1 MKLKPLVIAMGAAV
15 PLALQAATLTAP
27 AANKVSSEFLGT
39 NAGITPAAASIA
51 LGSQYAVNDII
62 TLSYSI
68 PARAAASTATFGFAN
83 TLAIDVA
90 GTTNDGVL
98 SLFDKTDSS
107 VSYRVTTAPGS
118 DGTDFGTITTET
130 PRFLSAEIA
139 NTDVTLSTAS
149 QTSAGVS
156 FDAGKAVK
164 VVDVTGSQFAYTVSG
179 MSKTIDVESARKAF
193 AVTGGTST
201 VHTIT
206 INVNDAVGSPD
217 AGQAATAGT
226 AAITLTGDFSW
237 IDSNTATNATGIQTT
252 GTITGDFSPVG
263 VSATAITLAS
273 TGALTAAATYTIA
286 LTNATKQVIPVQSL
300 GLTLAQNYGTI
311 AQASATASGV
321 YSLNG
326 SSVTVYAVPTSSSVS
341 NFIWLSNTGST
352 SGDVTITVYD
362 GGETHELGVVGTS
375 KAGAEFDVTAALNAG
390 LEAAGV
396 TLSGGR
402 VHMDVVTNVPAADVA
417 ISAAYRVGDDR
428 VNLLT
433 SLETN

>member
-27 AANKVSSEFLGT
+27 ANNKASNEYLAT
-39 NAGITPAAASIA
+39 NAAITPAAASIA
-51 LGSQYAVNDII
+51 LGSQYAANDII

-90 GTTNDGVL
+90 GSTNDGVL

-139 NTDVTLSTAS
+139 NTDVTLSTSS
-149 QTSAGVS
+149 QTSAGVA

-164 VVDVTGSQFAYTVSG
+164 VIDVTGSQFAYTVSG

-193 AVTGGTST
+193 AITGGTST

-206 INVNDAVGSPD
+206 INVNDDVGTPD
-217 AGQAATAGT
+217 DAATAGT
-226 AAITLTGDFSW
+226 AAITLTGDFTW

-252 GTITGDFSPVG
+252 GTITGDFTPVG

-273 TGALTAAATYTIA
+273 TSALTAAATYTIA
-286 LTNATKQVIPVQSL
+286 LTNATKQVIPVQSV
-300 GLTLAQNYGTI
+300 GLTLAQDYGTI

-321 YSLNG
+321 YALNG
-326 SSVTVYAVPTSSSVS
+326 SSVTVYAVPTSSAVS

-362 GGETHELGVVGTS
+362 GGKTHELGVVGTS
-375 KAGAEFDVTAALNAG
+375 KAGSEFDVTAALNAG

-417 ISAAYRVGDDR
+417 ISAAYKVGDDR